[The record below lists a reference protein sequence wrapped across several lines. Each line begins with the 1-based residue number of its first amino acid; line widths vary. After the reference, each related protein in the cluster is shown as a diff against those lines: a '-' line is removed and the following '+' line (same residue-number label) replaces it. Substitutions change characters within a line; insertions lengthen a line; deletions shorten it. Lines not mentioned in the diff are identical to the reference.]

1 MNCVTITGNPLRS
14 YSEMDDKAGEQG
26 RSAFNG
32 LVKLAR
38 MSCLRQNERARKGR
52 LRVKKRVLFL
62 FSDTGGGH
70 RSAFQA
76 IQDAMTIRYGAA
88 VEFDAVDVLRACKW
102 PLNRQPELYPAMVN
116 ASKFLWALMY
126 HGFDGR
132 RRARLIR
139 QLIYRNNRKNLRRV
153 VQEHPADVVVCTH
166 SVIANPS
173 FRAFLTLDERPPF
186 LTVVTDLVTTPTF
199 WYDPRIDY
207 CFVPTES
214 AYQRGL
220 RLGMSPSQMRITGLP
235 VNPHFIHSMTT
246 KAEARHEFGFD
257 PNLPAVMIVAGS
269 DGMGTI
275 YKMVKALDAQRLNAQ
290 IVVISGRNED
300 LKAKLEAREWKNS
313 HHIFGYVTNHH
324 EMPRIMAASDIIVTK
339 AGPATIIEAAIAG
352 LPMII
357 SDRIPGQETGNV
369 KLVVDNDAGVYLPKP
384 EKAAHQIIDWLAEGP
399 EKLEQR
405 AMNAKRIAH
414 PEAVWEIAEAVWEWA
429 HKPNIATSPV
439 S

>member
-1 MNCVTITGNPLRS
+1 MINCVQARSLHENKTALKGNP
-14 YSEMDDKAGEQG
+14 
-26 RSAFNG
+26 
-32 LVKLAR
+32 
-38 MSCLRQNERARKGR
+38 
-52 LRVKKRVLFL
+52 RVKKRVLFL

-76 IQDAMTIRYGAA
+76 IQDAMNIRYGDA

-102 PLNRQPELYPAMVN
+102 PLNKQPELYPAVVN
-116 ASKFLWALMY
+116 TSKFLWALVY
-126 HGFDGR
+126 HGLDGR

-139 QLIYRNNRKNLRRV
+139 QLIYQNNRKNLRRV

-220 RLGMSPSQMRITGLP
+220 RLGMSPSQMRVTGLP

-246 KAEARHEFGFD
+246 KAEARREFGFD
-257 PNLPAVMIVAGS
+257 PHLPAVMIVAGS

-275 YKMVKALDAQRLNAQ
+275 YKMVKALDARRLDAQ
-290 IVVISGRNED
+290 IIVISGRNED
-300 LKAKLEAREWKNS
+300 LKAKLEARQWKNQ

-357 SDRIPGQETGNV
+357 SDRIPGQESGNV
-369 KLVVDNDAGVYLPKP
+369 QLVVDNDAGLYLPKP

-399 EKLEQR
+399 EKLAQR
-405 AMNAKRIAH
+405 ARNAKRIAH
-414 PEAVWEIAEAVWEWA
+414 PDAVWEIADAVWEWA
-429 HKPNIATSPV
+429 HKPNIATSQV